1 MIMPRHSRP
10 RPTAAAIAGN
20 AMVILALLHGGCS
33 LLPGKQNTA
42 SSTPAAAQTVAT
54 EESSQP
60 APAKT
65 AQDIYHTIR
74 AGESLSRIAAWYT
87 GSIDNWRR
95 IANANSDLNPDL
107 LKPGQQ
113 IRIPAEII
121 ATRKTMPVDYRLE
134 IERDTKAGKPAAEA
148 QRESHSASE
157 AQTEDRQG
165 ASDAEAPVLPDML
178 EPKGL

>member
-1 MIMPRHSRP
+1 MIMPIHSRP
-10 RPTAAAIAGN
+10 RPVAAAIAGN
-20 AMVILALLHGGCS
+20 AMVILALLLGGCS

-54 EESSQP
+54 EEPSRP

-87 GSIDNWRR
+87 GGIDNWRR
-95 IANANSDLNPDL
+95 IANANPDLNPDL
-107 LKPGQQ
+107 LQPGQRV
-113 IRIPAEII
+113 RIPAEII
-121 ATRKTMPVDYRLE
+121 ATQATMPVDYRLE

-148 QRESHSASE
+148 QRERQSTSEAQAADQPGASE
-157 AQTEDRQG
+157 ANE
-165 ASDAEAPVLPDML
+165 PVLPEML